1 MRYVIRG
8 ACNKSRKPSRL
19 LSLRKKINFGTK
31 DSFLGVEWVSVLLED
46 SVRFQGTGK
55 LGLRGVDPEHG
66 EMAWVEP
73 TQLEYGY
80 PALHEL
86 VVNVH
91 ALAFELN
98 LKDPRL
104 RLSHPFRGEGVLH
117 HTW

>member
-1 MRYVIRG
+1 M
-8 ACNKSRKPSRL
+8 
-19 LSLRKKINFGTK
+19 
-31 DSFLGVEWVSVLLED
+31 LLED

-55 LGLRGVDPEHG
+55 LGLREIDREHG

-73 TQLEYGY
+73 AQLEYGY

-86 VVNVH
+86 VVNIH

-104 RLSHPFRGEGVLH
+104 RLSHPFRGEDAYDNRHSPVYIGSRTLVVLDVDGWKYNIGL
-117 HTW
+117 T

>member
-1 MRYVIRG
+1 M
-8 ACNKSRKPSRL
+8 
-19 LSLRKKINFGTK
+19 
-31 DSFLGVEWVSVLLED
+31 LLED

-73 TQLEYGY
+73 AQLEYGY

-91 ALAFELN
+91 ALTFELN
-98 LKDPRL
+98 LKGPRL
-104 RLSHPFRGEGVLH
+104 RLSHPFRGEGSLCVQNDTYTAHRTCCSCCRHALVRCVCLVAG
-117 HTW
+117 TVFFFTV

>member
-1 MRYVIRG
+1 M
-8 ACNKSRKPSRL
+8 
-19 LSLRKKINFGTK
+19 
-31 DSFLGVEWVSVLLED
+31 SVLLED

-55 LGLRGVDPEHG
+55 LGLRDVDPEHG

-73 TQLEYGY
+73 AQLEYGY

-104 RLSHPFRGEGVLH
+104 RLSHPYRGEGVCNDRY
-117 HTW
+117 TWYCCACCTCP

>member
-1 MRYVIRG
+1 MLE
-8 ACNKSRKPSRL
+8 KPPALVRSDDY
-19 LSLRKKINFGTK
+19 NVFGTNGMK
-31 DSFLGVEWVSVLLED
+31 DSFLGNEWVSVLLED

-55 LGLRGVDPEHG
+55 LGLRGVDPEYG

-73 TQLEYGY
+73 AQLEYGY

-91 ALAFELN
+91 ALTFELN

-104 RLSHPFRGEGVLH
+104 RLSHPFRGEGSLRVKDDR
-117 HTW
+117 